1 MLNTLRNAW
10 KIPDLRNKM
19 VFTLLMLLVFRA
31 GTFISVP
38 GMDIEAIK
46 NLVGTGGLLGFFD
59 VISGGAFN
67 NFSIFTMSIS
77 PYINASIIM
86 QLLTIAIPS
95 LEALSKE
102 GEDGRRKIAQYV
114 RYATVVLALI
124 QAIAISFGLR
134 YYLVERNL
142 WTYAIVAL
150 SLTAGT
156 AFLMWLGELINDK
169 GIGNG
174 ISLLIFTGII
184 SRIPGGIN
192 SLYTSY
198 LSKSVN
204 ILTLTIFLIA
214 ALAIIMAIIY
224 IQEGQRKIP
233 VQYAKRVV
241 GRKMYGGQSTHIPL
255 KVNQAG
261 VMPVIFAMS
270 LISFPTQ
277 IASFFPNSGFYIFM
291 TRYFDWGTIGHSLL
305 YAILIIG
312 FTFFYTAISFNPIE
326 VSNNIKKYGGFIPGI
341 RPGKP
346 TADFIMKSLN
356 KVTLVGAIF
365 LAVIAIVPI
374 LLLKVINIPVYFGST
389 SLLIVVGV
397 AMDTVKQIEAQMIMR
412 NYQGFLK

>member
-1 MLNTLRNAW
+1 ML
-10 KIPDLRNKM
+10 
-19 VFTLLMLLVFRA
+19 FTLGMLIVFRM

-38 GMDIEAIK
+38 GMNIDAIK
-46 NLVGTGGLLGFFD
+46 QLVSGGTLFGFLD
-59 VISGGAFN
+59 TISGGAFN

-102 GEDGRRKIAQYV
+102 GEEGRRKIAQYV
-114 RYATVVLALI
+114 RYATVVLALF
-124 QAIAISFGLR
+124 QGIAISYGLR
-134 YYLVERNL
+134 GYLIERNI
-142 WTYAIVAL
+142 WTYTIVAL

-174 ISLLIFTGII
+174 ISLLIFAGII
-184 SRIPGGIN
+184 SQIPSGIR
-192 SLYTSY
+192 SLY
-198 LSKSVN
+198 LSFLDKQIN
-204 ILTLTIFLIA
+204 IFTLIIFLVVA
-214 ALAIIMAIIY
+214 VVIIMAVVY
-224 IQEGQRKIP
+224 IQEGQRRIP

-261 VMPVIFAMS
+261 VIPVIFAMS
-270 LISFPTQ
+270 LLSFPTQ
-277 IASFFPNSGFYIFM
+277 IAGFFPNSGFYAFM
-291 TRYFDWGTIGHSLL
+291 KTWLDWGTPLHGVL
-305 YAILIIG
+305 YAVLIVA
-312 FTFFYTAISFNPIE
+312 FTYFYTAVTFNPVE

-346 TADFIMKSLN
+346 TSDFIVKSLN
-356 KVTLVGAIF
+356 RITLVGAIF

-374 LLLKVINIPVYFGST
+374 FLLKFANIPVYFGST

-397 AMDTVKQIEAQMIMR
+397 AMDFVKQVEAHMVMR

>member
-1 MLNTLRNAW
+1 ML
-10 KIPDLRNKM
+10 I
-19 VFTLLMLLVFRA
+19 VFRM

-38 GMDIEAIK
+38 GMNIDAIK
-46 NLVGTGGLLGFFD
+46 QLVSGGTLFGFLD
-59 VISGGAFN
+59 TISGGAFN

-102 GEDGRRKIAQYV
+102 GEEGRRKIAQYV
-114 RYATVVLALI
+114 RYATVVLALF
-124 QAIAISFGLR
+124 QGIAISYGLR
-134 YYLVERNL
+134 GYLIERNI
-142 WTYAIVAL
+142 WTYTIVAL

-174 ISLLIFTGII
+174 ISLLIFAGII
-184 SRIPGGIN
+184 SQIPSGIR
-192 SLYTSY
+192 SLY
-198 LSKSVN
+198 LSFLDKQIN
-204 ILTLTIFLIA
+204 IFTLIIFLVVA
-214 ALAIIMAIIY
+214 VVIIMAVVY
-224 IQEGQRKIP
+224 IQEGQRRIP

-261 VMPVIFAMS
+261 VIPVIFAMS
-270 LISFPTQ
+270 LLSFPTQ
-277 IASFFPNSGFYIFM
+277 IAGFFPNSGFYAFM
-291 TRYFDWGTIGHSLL
+291 KTWLDWGTPLHGVL
-305 YAILIIG
+305 YAVLIVA
-312 FTFFYTAISFNPIE
+312 FTYFYTAVTFNPVE

-346 TADFIMKSLN
+346 TSDFIVKSLN
-356 KVTLVGAIF
+356 RITLVGAIF

-374 LLLKVINIPVYFGST
+374 FLLKFANIPVYFGST

-397 AMDTVKQIEAQMIMR
+397 AMDFVKQVEAHMVMR

>member
-10 KIPDLRNKM
+10 KIPDLRHKM
-19 VFTLLMLLVFRA
+19 VFTILMLLVFRA

-38 GMDIEAIK
+38 GMNLDAIK
-46 NLVGTGGLLGFFD
+46 GLVEQGGLLGFMD
-59 VISGGAFN
+59 VLSGGAFN

-102 GEDGRRKIAQYV
+102 GEEGRRKIAQYV
-114 RYATVVLALI
+114 RYATVILGLI
-124 QAIAISFGLR
+124 QAIAISYGLR
-134 YYLVERNL
+134 SYLVERNF

-156 AFLMWLGELINDK
+156 AFLMWLGELINEK

-184 SRIPGGIN
+184 SRIPLGIN
-192 SLYTSY
+192 KLYTAY
-198 LSKSVN
+198 LDKTVN
-204 ILTLTIFLIA
+204 VITLVLFLIV
-214 ALAIIMAIIY
+214 ALLIIMAVIY
-224 IQEGQRKIP
+224 VQEGQRRIP

-261 VMPVIFAMS
+261 VIPVIFAMS
-270 LISFPTQ
+270 ILSFPTQ
-277 IASFFPNSGFYIFM
+277 IASFFPNSGFYGFM
-291 TRYFDWGTIGHSLL
+291 VKYLDWGTIGHGLL

-312 FTFFYTAISFNPIE
+312 FTYFYTAVTFNPVE

-356 KVTLVGAIF
+356 RVTLVGAIF

-374 LLLKVINIPVYFGST
+374 FLLKIIEIPVYFGST

-397 AMDTVKQIEAQMIMR
+397 AMDFVKQVEAQMIMR

>member
-134 YYLVERNL
+134 FYLVERNL

-198 LSKSVN
+198 LSRSVN